1 MLQSFEGEQVSQR
14 AISGIAYLVVI
25 VVSFVL
31 LSSCFILS
39 ATLTGAEVEDEIYR
53 LVNDERQKV
62 GLTDLE
68 RDPALDE
75 LARQY
80 SASEFSKTVEQSSD
94 LVYLLC
100 NSWWETYSGRA
111 PRLREGTAR
120 EQVDYC
126 LENDNLRQV
135 MLRSDARAT
144 GVGVAIMGDT
154 VYYAQV
160 FDVPNA
166 VGAHGDPVR
175 LYENAQSKDPSWD
188 ELREFVVNDD
198 TDEQPYILDSFVCT
212 DFATMLHDRA
222 EAAGIRAA
230 YVSVDFGDSPGHA
243 LNAFNTTDQGLV
255 YIDCTGQGLNI
266 ATSGVILD
274 SQDTTMD
281 YDKVAYVA
289 VGDEYGLISLDRASA
304 FDYEFYEQWT
314 QQWEDYD
321 VKARIYEQKSDAY
334 QEAVGGRTIISDPE
348 EYARLQSMYEELETL
363 REELEAQE
371 SILGNYRWEPMD
383 TVTNFYVHW

>member
-1 MLQSFEGEQVSQR
+1 VSQR

-25 VVSFVL
+25 VVSLVL
-31 LSSCFILS
+31 LSSCVTPSAILTD
-39 ATLTGAEVEDEIYR
+39 AKVEDEIYR
-53 LVNDERQKV
+53 LVNEERQKV
-62 GLTDLE
+62 GLTELD

-100 NSWWETYSGRA
+100 NSWRVTYSGGA
-111 PRLREGTAR
+111 PKLREGTAR

-126 LENDNLRQV
+126 LENDDLREA

-144 GVGVAIMGDT
+144 GLGVAIVGDT

-160 FDVPNA
+160 FDILSA
-166 VGAHGDPVR
+166 VGAHGEPVR
-175 LYENAQSKDPSWD
+175 LYENAQSKDPSWQQ
-188 ELREFVVNDD
+188 LREFVLNDD
-198 TDEQPYILDSFVCT
+198 TDEQPYMLDSFVCT

-230 YVSVDFGDSPGHA
+230 YVSVDFGDGPGHA

-255 YIDCTGQGLNI
+255 YIDCTGQGLNT

-274 SQDTTMD
+274 GQDTTMD
-281 YDKVAYVA
+281 YDKIAYVA

-304 FDYEFYEQWT
+304 FDYEFYEQWM
-314 QQWEDYD
+314 QQWEDYE
-321 VKARIYEQKSDAY
+321 VKARIYEQKRDAY
-334 QEAVGGRTIISDPE
+334 QEALGGRTIISDPE

-371 SILGNYRWEPMD
+371 SILGNYRWVPMG